1 MDRKAT
7 FTDHLSSLPGRA
19 RSARTHNR
27 SGRVI
32 QLKER
37 SLVMLTNDLILR
49 NPLRLLGHEND
60 DIIPPGGFGAVLA
73 RAGIGKT
80 ALVVQ
85 IALNSLLREKNVLH
99 ISLKEPIGKV
109 NLRYQEV
116 LDGMAQQYQLAHI
129 EQLWDTVV
137 HHRFIMTFQVE
148 GFSVPKLEERLT
160 DLTTQHIFN
169 PQVIIL
175 DGVPFDDPVRPLL
188 VDLKGLANRFAAP
201 VWFTITTHRHEAPAA
216 DGLPIQFSPV
226 QDLFDTA
233 ITLSPAEQV
242 IHIKAIKG
250 CPTADP
256 QGHLVLDPV
265 TMLIQDKG

>member
-1 MDRKAT
+1 
-7 FTDHLSSLPGRA
+7 
-19 RSARTHNR
+19 
-27 SGRVI
+27 
-32 QLKER
+32 
-37 SLVMLTNDLILR
+37 MLTNDLILR

-175 DGVPFDDPVRPLL
+175 DGVLSMTPCARCWSISRVWRTASRRPS
-188 VDLKGLANRFAAP
+188 GLRSRPIAMKRRPRMACRFNFLRCRICSTRP
-201 VWFTITTHRHEAPAA
+201 SRFRRPN
-216 DGLPIQFSPV
+216 
-226 QDLFDTA
+226 
-233 ITLSPAEQV
+233 
-242 IHIKAIKG
+242 K
-250 CPTADP
+250 
-256 QGHLVLDPV
+256 
-265 TMLIQDKG
+265 

>member
-1 MDRKAT
+1 
-7 FTDHLSSLPGRA
+7 
-19 RSARTHNR
+19 
-27 SGRVI
+27 
-32 QLKER
+32 
-37 SLVMLTNDLILR
+37 MLTKDLILR

-60 DIIPPGGFGAVLA
+60 DIIGPGRFGAVLA

-99 ISLKEPIGKV
+99 ISLKEPVGKV

-116 LDGMAQQYQLAHI
+116 LDAMAQQYQLGHI
-129 EQLWDTVV
+129 DQLWDTVV

-148 GFSVPKLEERLT
+148 GFSVPKLQERLT
-160 DLTTQHIFN
+160 DLTTQNIFN
-169 PQVIIL
+169 PQVVIL
-175 DGVPFDDPVRPLL
+175 DGVPFDDHTRPLL
-188 VDLKGLANRFAAP
+188 VDLKDLAQRLAAP
-201 VWFTITTHRHEAPAA
+201 AWFTVTTHRHEAPAA
-216 DGLPIQFSPV
+216 DGLPVQFSPV

-233 ITLSPAEQV
+233 FVLSPAQSV

-250 CPTADP
+250 CPAADP
-256 QGHLVLDPV
+256 QAHLVLDPA